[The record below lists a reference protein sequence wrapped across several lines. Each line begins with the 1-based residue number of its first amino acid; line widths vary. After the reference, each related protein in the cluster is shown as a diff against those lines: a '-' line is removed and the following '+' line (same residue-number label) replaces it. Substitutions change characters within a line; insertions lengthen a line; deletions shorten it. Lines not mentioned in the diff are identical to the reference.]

1 MRPLMFLWSLPFLWP
16 LLFLVVST
24 GVQAQWTIKHLDE
37 NSSTYRT
44 NIRFKDDSLGLM
56 MGSNSVILKSDDAGE
71 TWDAIDPGVLIN
83 INDFQFVG
91 DSIIYAAGDHYTGA
105 GQDLKSM
112 LIRSGD
118 NGDTWDSIA
127 GFPGLQ
133 LFSLDFI
140 NHDTGMVAGFD
151 AILRTEDG
159 GESWDTVWS
168 ITGSGYR
175 FGEFTDI
182 SFPDTET
189 GYAIGKARTQE
200 QSLLKFML
208 KSTDAGISWDTIHT
222 FDQILE
228 TLFFLDPDTGFVG
241 SENGNIFKTVDG
253 GESWAQYR
261 VVQSGLLPV
270 LSIQFISDKVGY
282 ATGSSDI
289 MILNSKGSLGFFF
302 AKTVDGGEHW
312 QTCDTAGIDL
322 HSVHFLNDSVGFVSG
337 MYSLIMQC
345 GGEITGLPG
354 DYPWHLV
361 RSGNIEEKDPGDAV
375 VNIYPNPARGMVTV
389 ETGKPGPCTIIVFDL
404 KGRLLYSGD
413 STDPTFRIDLGPF
426 PKGIYIITVR
436 SQSFQVNRKI
446 VRL

>member
-1 MRPLMFLWSLPFLWP
+1 MFLWSLP
-16 LLFLVVST
+16 FLVVST

-44 NIRFKDDSLGLM
+44 TIRFKNDSLGLM
-56 MGSNSVILKSDDAGE
+56 MGTNSVILKSVDAGE
-71 TWDAIDPGVLIN
+71 TWDAIDPGILIN

-91 DSIIYAAGDHYTGA
+91 DSIVYAAGDHYTGA

-151 AILRTEDG
+151 AILRTENG

-175 FGEFTDI
+175 YGEFRDI
-182 SFPDTET
+182 SFPDHET

-200 QSLLKFML
+200 QSLLRFIL
-208 KSTDAGISWDTIHT
+208 KSTDAGITWDTIHT

-228 TLFFLDPDTGFVG
+228 TLYFMGPDTGFVG
-241 SENGNIFKTVDG
+241 TENGNIFKTVDG

-261 VVQSGLLPV
+261 VAQSGLLPV
-270 LSIQFISDKVGY
+270 LSIHFISDQIGY
-282 ATGSSDI
+282 ATGSSEI
-289 MILNSKGSLGFFF
+289 MILNSKGSLGFFIS
-302 AKTVDGGEHW
+302 KTVDGGEHW

-322 HSVHFLNDSVGFVSG
+322 HSVHFLSDSVGFVSG
-337 MYSLIMQC
+337 MYSLIMKS
-345 GGEITGLPG
+345 GGEINGLPG

-375 VNIYPNPARGMVTV
+375 VNIYPNPARDMVTV
-389 ETGKPGPCTIIVFDL
+389 ETGKPGPCTIIVSDL
-404 KGRLLYSGD
+404 NGRLLYSGD
-413 STDPTFRIDLGPF
+413 STDPVFRIDLGPF
-426 PKGIYIITVR
+426 PEGVYLITVR
-436 SQSFQVNRKI
+436 SQSFLVNRKI